1 MMLLNETQKQTLI
14 NKLKFTL
21 TYLLQVNTDIKSI
34 FDVRVMDIEYNK
46 VKMFELKIKDS
57 ENVYLYF
64 KRMYD
69 DEIEVRYVIC
79 SESMAVSEETTL
91 KFTVGEEENS
101 DNDIEFR
108 LTLEKLFDMVTEI
121 EMERQFDKIN
131 KSLNDLINL

>member
-1 MMLLNETQKQTLI
+1 MLLNETQKQTLI

-21 TYLLQVNTDIKSI
+21 TYLLQVNTDIRNV
-34 FDVRVMDIEYNK
+34 FDVRMIDSEYNK
-46 VKMFELKIKDS
+46 VKMFELKLKDV
-57 ENVYLYF
+57 EKLYLYF
-64 KRMYD
+64 KYLYNN
-69 DEIEVRYVIC
+69 EIEVRYVIC

-101 DNDIEFR
+101 DNDIEFK

-131 KSLNDLINL
+131 KSLNDLINI

>member
-21 TYLLQVNTDIKSI
+21 TYLLQVNTDIRNI
-34 FDVRVMDIEYNK
+34 FDVRMIDSEYNK
-46 VKMFELKIKDS
+46 VKMFELKLKDV
-57 ENVYLYF
+57 EKLYLYF
-64 KRMYD
+64 KYLYNN
-69 DEIEVRYVIC
+69 EIEVRYVIC

-101 DNDIEFR
+101 DNDVEFR

>member
-21 TYLLQVNTDIKSI
+21 TYLLQVNTDIRNI
-34 FDVRVMDIEYNK
+34 FDVRMIDSEYNK
-46 VKMFELKIKDS
+46 VKMFELKLKDV
-57 ENVYLYF
+57 EKLYLYF
-64 KRMYD
+64 KYLYNN
-69 DEIEVRYVIC
+69 EIEVRYVIC

-101 DNDIEFR
+101 DNDNEFR
-108 LTLEKLFDMVTEI
+108 LTLEKLFDIVTEI

>member
-21 TYLLQVNTDIKSI
+21 TYLLQVNTDIRNI
-34 FDVRVMDIEYNK
+34 FDVRMIDSEYNK
-46 VKMFELKIKDS
+46 VRMFELKLKGD
-57 ENVYLYF
+57 EKTYLYF
-64 KRMYD
+64 KYLYNN
-69 DEIEVRYVIC
+69 EIEVRYVIC
-79 SESMAVSEETTL
+79 SESMAVSEETSL

-101 DNDIEFR
+101 DNDIEFK

-131 KSLNDLINL
+131 ESLNNLINL

>member
-21 TYLLQVNTDIKSI
+21 TYLLQVNTDIRNV
-34 FDVRVMDIEYNK
+34 FDVRMIDSEYNK
-46 VKMFELKIKDS
+46 VRMFELKLK
-57 ENVYLYF
+57 NVEKLYLYF
-64 KRMYD
+64 KYLYNN
-69 DEIEVRYVIC
+69 EIEVRYVIC

-101 DNDIEFR
+101 DNDIEFK

>member
-21 TYLLQVNTDIKSI
+21 TYLLQVNTDIRNV
-34 FDVRVMDIEYNK
+34 FDVRMIDSEYNK
-46 VKMFELKIKDS
+46 VKMFELKLKDV
-57 ENVYLYF
+57 EKLYLYF
-64 KRMYD
+64 KYLYNN
-69 DEIEVRYVIC
+69 EIEVRYVIC

-108 LTLEKLFDMVTEI
+108 LTL
-121 EMERQFDKIN
+121 
-131 KSLNDLINL
+131 

>member
-21 TYLLQVNTDIKSI
+21 TYLLQVNTDIRNI
-34 FDVRVMDIEYNK
+34 FDVRMIDSEYNK
-46 VKMFELKIKDS
+46 VKMFELKLKDV
-57 ENVYLYF
+57 EKLYLYF
-64 KRMYD
+64 KYLYNN
-69 DEIEVRYVIC
+69 EIEVRYVIC

-101 DNDIEFR
+101 DNDNEFR

>member
-1 MMLLNETQKQTLI
+1 MLLNETQKQTLI

-21 TYLLQVNTDIKSI
+21 TYLLQVNTDIRNI
-34 FDVRVMDIEYNK
+34 FDVRMIDSEYNK
-46 VKMFELKIKDS
+46 VKMFELKLKDV
-57 ENVYLYF
+57 EKLYLYF
-64 KRMYD
+64 KYLYNN
-69 DEIEVRYVIC
+69 EIEVRYVIC

-101 DNDIEFR
+101 DNDNEFR